1 MQSLLPSG
9 GQPCCFGERTKLRC
23 RFQLCFLL
31 LLWQVLQFPTST
43 EALDNG
49 TYLLGFLAPTA
60 GVNIPENLAIEWQSA
75 FQVAVDVLN
84 SNRSYTLL
92 PHVEDSECSPM
103 PAQSGA
109 HVMLQ
114 QDGLIGAVGPAC
126 SHAAIAAARIFDLE
140 GPAALLSFAAT
151 AEPLS
156 DRGYYPTF
164 FRTVYSDKHQAM
176 AMAASFDRLD
186 IVNATLLYTKE
197 FYSSNLAMNINETVG
212 GLSMILLEEGPN
224 NSTVDRDQLRTI
236 LDSLQPTDFI
246 ILVVQPT
253 AAEEVW
259 DAAYEM
265 GKTDFPWWYFG
276 TDGATVFDPLD
287 VDPNL
292 VNALQGEIGLAPYGG
307 DLSPDSKCNQF
318 YTYWQEMGDKYPG
331 LPALGAN
338 KSRSY
343 VPYLFDAVTAFYKV
357 LDSLEAAGLEFTR
370 ERVYLAF
377 NESGTGKISFDG
389 CTGLVEFDPE
399 TGSRSVAA
407 QPAVYDVVSL
417 TDHSWE
423 LKGRIENATF
433 VALEPLDRP
442 GMHPAPGQ
450 DYIGQN
456 PKRKVS
462 AGLIAGIV
470 FLVIAI
476 MVLITACFVYYAK
489 KRKSSI
495 FVRIT

>member
-9 GQPCCFGERTKLRC
+9 GQPCCFRDRIKLWTC
-23 RFQLCFLL
+23 FELCLL
-31 LLWQVLQFPTST
+31 LSWQVLQFPVDA
-43 EALDNG
+43 EALDNQ
-49 TYLLGFLAPTA
+49 TYRLGFLAPT
-60 GVNIPENLAIEWQSA
+60 GGINIPQNLATEWQSA

-84 SNRSYTLL
+84 RNRPYTLV
-92 PHVEDSECSPM
+92 PHMEDSECSYWPTITG
-103 PAQSGA
+103 AQQ
-109 HVMLQ
+109 MLQ
-114 QDGLIGAVGPAC
+114 QDRLIGAVGPAC
-126 SHAAIAAARIFDLE
+126 SHAAVAAAQTFDLD
-140 GPAALLSFAAT
+140 GRVALVSFAAT

-156 DRGYYPTF
+156 DRRYYPTF

-176 AMAASFDRLD
+176 AMAATMDRLG

-197 FYSSNLAMNINETVG
+197 FYSVNLVLNINETVG
-212 GLSMILLEEGPN
+212 GGMRTVLLEEGPN

-236 LDSLQPTDFI
+236 LNSVQPSDFI

-253 AAEEVW
+253 AAEEIW

-265 GKTDFPWWYFG
+265 GKTSFPWWYFG

-292 VNALQGEIGLAPYGG
+292 LNALQGEIGLAPFGG
-307 DLSPDSKCNQF
+307 DLSPNSKCNQF
-318 YTYWQEMGDKYPG
+318 YTYWQEMGHKYPG

-343 VPYLFDAVTAFYKV
+343 VPYLFDTVTAFYEV
-357 LDSLEAAGLEFTR
+357 LDSLQAAGLEFSR
-370 ERVYLAF
+370 ENVYLAF
-377 NESGTGKISFDG
+377 NESGPEKISFDG

-407 QPAVYDVVSL
+407 QPAVYDVVAL
-417 TDHSWE
+417 RDHSWE

-442 GMHPAPGQ
+442 GLHPVPGQ
-450 DYIGQN
+450 EYIGQN
-456 PKRKVS
+456 PRRKVS

-470 FLVIAI
+470 FLILAI
-476 MVLITACFVYYAK
+476 MVLIIACFVYYAK